1 MPKTFEVKVD
11 KTEKLICTVGTR
23 KINTGTC

>member
-1 MPKTFEVKVD
+1 MPKNFEVKVEE
-11 KTEKLICTVGTR
+11 TEKLIYTVGTR